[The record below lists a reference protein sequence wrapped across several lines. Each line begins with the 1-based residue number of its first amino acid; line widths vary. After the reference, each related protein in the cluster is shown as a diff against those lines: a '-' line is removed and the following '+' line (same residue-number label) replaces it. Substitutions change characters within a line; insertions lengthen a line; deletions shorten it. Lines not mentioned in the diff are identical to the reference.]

1 MHIAAPTGPLSIRD
15 RRPSVLACG
24 ALSAVS
30 RGLPWFGSRSGNVF
44 GGGGWL
50 RGGGGG
56 GFDCGL
62 WGDVPRAGS
71 SVD

>member
-1 MHIAAPTGPLSIRD
+1 MNIAAPTGPLSIRD

-30 RGLPWFGSRSGNVF
+30 RGLHGFGSRSGNVF

-50 RGGGGG
+50 RGGGDR
-56 GFDCGL
+56 FDCRP
-62 WGDVPRAGS
+62 WGDVPRAG
-71 SVD
+71 